1 MKPTV
6 RDIKVAF
13 NACDVKLSPFAAYY
27 NDKRIKPGSGRI
39 KVQGGG
45 MEIDTNEWLKVQARA
60 QALLMRMHPA
70 YDIKVS
76 LRTPRSGGFNSLAG
90 SSKYV
95 AIHYS
100 PTAAARVES

>member
-13 NACDVKLSPFAAYY
+13 NACDVKLLPFAAYY

-45 MEIDTNEWLKVQARA
+45 LEIDTNAWTRVVRA

-76 LRTPRSGGFNSLAG
+76 LKTPRSGGFNR
-90 SSKYV
+90 SKYV

-100 PTAAARVES
+100 PKAAARVES

>member
-45 MEIDTNEWLKVQARA
+45 PQIDTNEWPKVQARA

-76 LRTPRSGGFNSLAG
+76 LRTPRPEGWRADLYR
-90 SSKYV
+90 SKYV

-100 PTAAARVES
+100 PTAAARL

>member
-45 MEIDTNEWLKVQARA
+45 PQIDTNEWLKVQARA

-76 LRTPRSGGFNSLAG
+76 LRTPRSGGFCR
-90 SSKYV
+90 SKYV